1 MLMYSAVDIA
11 KYFASLDR
19 EISEIQVQK
28 LVYYSYAWYIVKF
41 NSDENNISKK
51 LFEERPEA
59 WIYGPV
65 FRTLYK
71 EMKRNNFIIY
81 ISDKY
86 SSLIDEK
93 TREFLFIIYD
103 VYGKYCGNKL
113 KDITRLEEPWKIARS
128 KIQKYRVKT
137 RKKINDKD
145 IYKFYSMYNL

>member
-19 EISEIQVQK
+19 EISKIQVQK

-128 KIQKYRVKT
+128 KIPKYRVKT